1 MGSVLGTAGCSDSLL
16 SKHNVSNVCMYVCTR
31 SLHVLTWFDMPRLV
45 LLQEG
50 KDVFSYNQRPVR
62 VRQRSE

>member
-16 SKHNVSNVCMYVCTR
+16 SKHNVSNVCTR
-31 SLHVLTWFDMPRLV
+31 SLHMSTCFDMPRLIF
-45 LLQEG
+45 LQEG